1 MTNPLL
7 QLSTLEYELP
17 DFSKLTDEHY
27 LTAFEAATKAHLA
40 EIEEIVSQPEITFE
54 NTLVALESSGQLLTA
69 MMYVFYNKTASD
81 TNEEIQRLE
90 AIIFPKFS
98 AHQDSI
104 QLDPRLFT
112 RLTELEAQR
121 SKGELSLD
129 AESDWLLTKYLE
141 DFRHAGSELGDK
153 ERARVAE
160 INERLA
166 GLEAEF
172 DKRLLADS
180 NDLAI
185 NLPDSSRLSGL
196 SQTEIDSCKQAA
208 QTRGQDGFTI
218 PLLNYSGHPML
229 ATLDDRELR
238 REILERTLSRGSRG
252 NTNDTSDL
260 VREALDLR
268 REKAK
273 LFGYENYSQYVTSKQ
288 TAKSPERIHE
298 VLRRIAPIARRNAEA
313 EAGELQKLMERELP
327 GEELKAWD
335 WDRYTEQ
342 LRAERYSVDTSLLKP
357 FFELRRVLE
366 DGVFFAAGKL
376 YGLRFEPRNDL
387 TGYHPD
393 NWVYEVFYEDGSKC
407 GLYIFDPY
415 ARPSKSGGAWM
426 NNLVDQSR
434 LLGKLPIVVN
444 NMNIPKPAAG
454 SPALM
459 TFDEVNTLFH
469 EFGHTLHGLLSSV
482 EYPRFSGTNV
492 ERDFVEFPSQVNEMW
507 MLWPEVLANY
517 AAHYES
523 GEKLDP
529 IWIDKIQATEAFNQG
544 FETTHYLQAA
554 ILDLALHESDSTPE
568 DLVAFER
575 EAIASYGLEFHAVPT
590 RYRTNYFAHIFAGGY
605 SSGYYGYIWSEV
617 LDAESVNWFKQHGGL
632 KRSNGQIF
640 ADALLSR
647 GGSHD
652 SMELVR
658 GFLGREP
665 SVEPLL
671 TRRGLLD

>member
-1 MTNPLL
+1 M
-7 QLSTLEYELP
+7 
-17 DFSKLTDEHY
+17 
-27 LTAFEAATKAHLA
+27 
-40 EIEEIVSQPEITFE
+40 
-54 NTLVALESSGQLLTA
+54 
-69 MMYVFYNKTASD
+69 
-81 TNEEIQRLE
+81 
-90 AIIFPKFS
+90 
-98 AHQDSI
+98 
-104 QLDPRLFT
+104 
-112 RLTELEAQR
+112 
-121 SKGELSLD
+121 
-129 AESDWLLTKYLE
+129 
-141 DFRHAGSELGDK
+141 
-153 ERARVAE
+153 
-160 INERLA
+160 
-166 GLEAEF
+166 
-172 DKRLLADS
+172 ADS
-180 NDLAI
+180 HDLAI

-196 SQTEIDSCKQAA
+196 SKTEIDSCKQAA
-208 QTRGQDGFTI
+208 ETRGQDGYTI

-229 ATLDDRELR
+229 ATLDDRDLR

-252 NTNDTSDL
+252 NANDTSDL
-260 VREALDLR
+260 VREALELR

-273 LFGYENYSQYVTSKQ
+273 LFGYENYAQYVTSKQ
-288 TAKSPERIHE
+288 TAKSPGRIHE

-313 EAGELQKLMERELP
+313 EAGELQKLMERERP

-376 YGLRFEPRNDL
+376 YGLKFEPRTDL
-387 TGYHPD
+387 KGYHPD
-393 NWVYEVFYEDGSKC
+393 NWVYEVFYEDGRKC

-434 LLGKLPIVVN
+434 LLNKLPIVVN

-529 IWIDKIQATEAFNQG
+529 IWIDKIQATEVFNQG

-575 EAIASYGLEFHAVPT
+575 EAIAGYGLEFHPVPT

-658 GFLGREP
+658 RFLGHEP
-665 SVEPLL
+665 SVEPLMK
-671 TRRGLLD
+671 RRGLLD